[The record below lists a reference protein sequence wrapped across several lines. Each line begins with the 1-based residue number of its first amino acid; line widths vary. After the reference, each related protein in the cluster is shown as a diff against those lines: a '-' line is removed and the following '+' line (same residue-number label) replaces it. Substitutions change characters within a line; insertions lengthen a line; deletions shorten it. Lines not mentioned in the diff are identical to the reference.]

1 MNQETARY
9 IINYFSR
16 YMTKDES
23 LAWRHYSST
32 IKLADNDNPALT
44 KMYYKKG
51 WLSDDPKILNLLKD
65 GYDEFEKNTADRIL
79 KENEKEIYLN
89 KCPKCSRLA
98 RTPKARQCRHCG
110 YNWHETKKN

>member
-9 IINYFSR
+9 IINHFGR
-16 YMTKDES
+16 YMTKNER

-32 IKLADNDNPALT
+32 VKLADNENPAFT

-51 WLSDDPKILNLLKD
+51 WLTDNPKVLDLLKD
-65 GYDEFEKNTADRIL
+65 GYDEFEKNTAERIL
-79 KENEKEIYLN
+79 RENKNEIYLN
-89 KCPKCSRLA
+89 KCPKCGQLA

-110 YNWHETKKN
+110 NDWHQTN